1 MLRLKQNE
9 NTEGLVCI
17 ALASVAMLAFAFSHT
32 FYVITRTYICGV
44 VLFAATGLLFWLRF
58 RKRRKEINKSVK
70 LTYSMAWRTGISAA
84 STACQTTAHPTL
96 TC

>member
-58 RKRRKEINKSVK
+58 RKRQKEINKSVK
-70 LTYSMAWRTGISAA
+70 LTYSMALF
-84 STACQTTAHPTL
+84 CTTCVLLLYVAGVATWFE
-96 TC
+96 